1 MTRAPPT
8 CVLIPLAAAVLS
20 METAWH
26 QAHRLPTIHVQRV
39 TQHKPLPTG
48 VMWQAPA
55 MMAMLAP
62 SMTPAARVFASEE
75 KLPTATI
82 TMYVLKT
89 IVMPRVVASTHHPV
103 H

>member
-20 METAWH
+20 MEIAWH
-26 QAHRLPTIHVQRV
+26 QAQHLPTIHVQRV
-39 TQHKPLPTG
+39 TLHKPLPTG

-62 SMTPAARVFASEE
+62 SMTTAAQVFASEA

-89 IVMPRVVASTHHPV
+89 IVMQSAVASTRRPLH
-103 H
+103 